1 MEYAR
6 IGRLVAGRGLLLGT
20 LLALAGMTA
29 ACESD
34 IDREMR
40 QEREAL
46 KKAGELEELEGQLNT
61 TNPDPYGP
69 GERKTVNNGRFKQN

>member
-1 MEYAR
+1 MEHGR
-6 IGRLVAGRGLLLGT
+6 TGRLSAGRGLLLGT

-61 TNPDPYGP
+61 TNPDPYAP
-69 GERKTVNNGRFKQN
+69 GERKTLNNGRFKQN